1 MVKELRETPYKK
13 HQRFVEFYD
22 IRDAAKAYDRMNGEE
37 ICGKQIVI
45 EFSRPGGLK
54 NKFRS
59 SRQPQPPLM
68 QPLTLMNDRN
78 KNYVNPNN
86 GIVVEAFM
94 RSMRIIDDD
103 DDNKT
108 RGMESEREE
117 AKSRNVAK
125 WGKKR
130 QMKSMELS
138 QFLISEETMEDPS
151 CRDPRTT
158 LMIKNIPNKYRFGL
172 CLQLL
177 VIYKVWMIFQLLVL

>member
-1 MVKELRETPYKK
+1 MCSGSIKELRETPYKK
-13 HQRFVEFYD
+13 HQRFVEFFD

-37 ICGKQIVI
+37 ICGKQVVI

-59 SRQPQPPLM
+59 SREMQPLFQPPPLM
-68 QPLTLMNDRN
+68 QPLTLMKDKS
-78 KNYVNPNN
+78 KNVSPNN
-86 GIVVEAFM
+86 GVVIVEASM
-94 RSMRIIDDD
+94 RSLRIIDDEED
-103 DDNKT
+103 KI
-108 RGMESEREE
+108 RGTESET
-117 AKSRNVAK
+117 KSRNVAK

-158 LMIKNIPNKYRFGL
+158 LMIKNIPNKYRFG
-172 CLQLL
+172 
-177 VIYKVWMIFQLLVL
+177 III